1 MWFHRAMDLYTSET
15 SNSVSQ
21 SFENIFVGIE
31 KGDVEMVTSILEKQ
45 ILDVNVVT
53 KAGLTPL
60 MW

>member
-1 MWFHRAMDLYTSET
+1 MDLYTSET